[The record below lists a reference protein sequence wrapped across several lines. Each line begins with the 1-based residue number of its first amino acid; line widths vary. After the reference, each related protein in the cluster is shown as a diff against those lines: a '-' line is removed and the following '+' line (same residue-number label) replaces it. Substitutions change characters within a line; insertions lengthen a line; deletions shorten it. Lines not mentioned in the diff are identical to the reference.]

1 MAKILKQIPV
11 IDTEKDVAVGIKLPF
26 NHPNKGLFE
35 LSYSTE
41 EQAISNLKNL
51 LLTSKGERM
60 YLPTFGTGIL
70 NLLFNQNTPELV
82 SDLQDEISSSI
93 SFWLPYIILNN
104 IDIQNKVDS
113 LGYEAEHGIL
123 ISINFSVSR
132 QGANQTIV
140 LDINQS
146 GTISIQ

>member
-70 NLLFNQNTPELV
+70 NLLFDQNTPELV